1 MILRHA
7 CPLQTPLLRWTHFSN
22 GRSVQRAVAECVYV
36 RPKQGFSFSLWTN
49 TKTEF
54 KTTNYTSLFLFF
66 LAIACFELYTKI
78 LTCFSL
84 WLKYLTITQKTA
96 RVRKMIPSQVKN
108 TSSYCFWRYLLLAVQ
123 RIVFLHEF
131 FLLQVIIETAS
142 GRHEVTGRTILNYSR
157 VSICRLFLSRHL
169 KITERGRRK

>member
-1 MILRHA
+1 MCICASQAR
-7 CPLQTPLLRWTHFSN
+7 
-22 GRSVQRAVAECVYV
+22 V
-36 RPKQGFSFSLWTN
+36 
-49 TKTEF
+49 
-54 KTTNYTSLFLFF
+54 FLFF
-66 LAIACFELYTKI
+66 VNKHKNRIQNNKLHITFFILLSNCLLRVVHKNPHLLLTVAKI
-78 LTCFSL
+78 SNDHA
-84 WLKYLTITQKTA
+84 KTA

-123 RIVFLHEF
+123 SIIFLHEF

-142 GRHEVTGRTILNYSR
+142 GRHEITGRTILNYFR